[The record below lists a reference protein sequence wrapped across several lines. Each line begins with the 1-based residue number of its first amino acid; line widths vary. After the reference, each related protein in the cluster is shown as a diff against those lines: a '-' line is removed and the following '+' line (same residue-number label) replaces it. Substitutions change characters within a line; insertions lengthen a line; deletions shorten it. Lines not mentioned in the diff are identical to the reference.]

1 MQNFQS
7 MDCEISVID
16 CANSVFFFFFFLM
29 DDSGS

>member
-16 CANSVFFFFFFLM
+16 CANSVFFFSLM